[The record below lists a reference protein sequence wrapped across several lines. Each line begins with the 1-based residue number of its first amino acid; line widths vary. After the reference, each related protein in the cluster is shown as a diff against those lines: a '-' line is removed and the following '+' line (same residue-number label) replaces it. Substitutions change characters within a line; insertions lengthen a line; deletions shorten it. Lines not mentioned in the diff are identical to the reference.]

1 MELNDDELFM
11 QIKESMKQII
21 EQTNT
26 VLKHSHSAFK
36 KTKDKMVNLEAILF
50 VPNQQMKQWFQKRRV
65 ENCNIPDFFELL
77 FKEASEE
84 NRLFYATK
92 TIIFREEDAN
102 FLGFQPNIEISIYDV
117 FEKLPSYF
125 Q

>member
-1 MELNDDELFM
+1 MEPMDEEILA
-11 QIKESMKQII
+11 QIKLSMKQII
-21 EQTNT
+21 EQTNA

-36 KTKDKMVNLEAILF
+36 KTKEKMVNLESIVF
-50 VPNQQMKQWFQKRRV
+50 VPNENMKKWFQKR
-65 ENCNIPDFFELL
+65 NAKNFTIPDFFELL

-84 NRLFYATK
+84 NRLYYTKK
-92 TIIFREEDAN
+92 TIVLNDEDAN
-102 FLGFQPNIEISIYDV
+102 LLGFQPNIEISIYDL